1 MPDRRPAILFVGE
14 SPPAGAPPDFR
25 PFDCASGSR
34 LAKVLGLMDR
44 EALLSNVPFTN
55 VFQTPT
61 GVRDC
66 PPWDPAIAK
75 HYGEAI
81 RLAHPSTVAGRTTF
95 VALGDRAK
103 SALGRS
109 DLRPCTWHRED
120 CDVTADDLVAVP
132 HPSGQSQA
140 LNTEEQRQEIR
151 RAILPDLC
159 AATNTTLR
167 PWHFRLDESA
177 VLADVGLALCPLDP
191 ALGAAAAVICGEV
204 WRAITPP
211 RGVHLDDYRCAV
223 DEPLRHLQRLCH
235 LGRDAVIEDLCP
247 QGVPMRSFTAEVRS
261 RRRFAARTL
270 PRPPSAE
277 VRAAYA
283 RLVALG
289 VAP

>member
-1 MPDRRPAILFVGE
+1 MPRNPTILFVGE
-14 SPPAGAPPDFR
+14 SPPSGAPPDFR

-34 LAKVLGLMDR
+34 LAKVLGLVDR
-44 EALLSNVPFTN
+44 EALLSNVPFAN

-66 PPWDPAIAK
+66 PPWDPAIAR
-75 HYGEAI
+75 HHGQAI
-81 RLAHPSTVAGRTTF
+81 RLAHRSTVAGRTTF

-103 SALGRS
+103 AALGRS

-191 ALGAAAAVICGEV
+191 ALGGAAAVICGEV
-204 WRAITPP
+204 WRAVTGPASVALGEYK
-211 RGVHLDDYRCAV
+211 RSV
-223 DEPLRHLQRLCH
+223 DVPLPILGRWCRDGREVVQREIEPL
-235 LGRDAVIEDLCP
+235 
-247 QGVPMRSFTAEVRS
+247 GVPARSFAAEVRS
-261 RRRFAARTL
+261 RHKFAARTL

-289 VAP
+289 VAS